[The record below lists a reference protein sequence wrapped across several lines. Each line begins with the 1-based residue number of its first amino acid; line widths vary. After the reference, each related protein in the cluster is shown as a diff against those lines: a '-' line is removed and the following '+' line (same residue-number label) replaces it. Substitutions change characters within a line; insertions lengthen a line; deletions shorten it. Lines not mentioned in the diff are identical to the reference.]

1 MERFRLFNDPKIVL
15 KISFDTVYFTLFAFA
30 PPLSIWLERY
40 LFAEI
45 SQGYTKHPSG
55 GLAQIPAKTGAR
67 RQWKKEIVC
76 KAPPSAQKSTLKE
89 ALRRLSVF

>member
-76 KAPPSAQKSTLKE
+76 KAPPPHKNPP
-89 ALRRLSVF
+89 